1 MENFVDQ
8 LAGFFDVVNSYL
20 WGIPMIVL
28 LLGTHVFLTFRLG
41 FPQRK
46 IFQGIKLSLKKDTT
60 SKGDI
65 SPFGALATALAPTI
79 GTGNIVGVGT
89 AIALGGPGAVLW
101 MWLTGVFGIATKYAE
116 SFIGVKYRVQMEDG
130 TMLGGAMYALERGLK
145 LKWLAVLFAIFALVA
160 SFGIGSMVQANAV
173 ASITSEHTGIPPW
186 IIGIVLMI
194 LTFVVI
200 IGGVKQITRVCEF
213 LVPIMAVAF
222 VLGSL
227 IILFMNA
234 AHIWP
239 AIKLICASAFNPM
252 SAAGGFIGSTIATAA
267 RFGCARGMFSNES
280 GLGSAPM
287 AAAAARTPNP
297 AHQALISSTGTFWD
311 TVVICLLTGLVL
323 TTTIIGH
330 PELAT
335 NFTAGNGNLL
345 TSTAFA
351 QIPYIGIPLL
361 IFAMITFAY
370 STIIGWSYYGDRCA
384 AYLFGPKALVPYR
397 VIYCITALLGTL
409 GTVALVWNMADTFN
423 ALMAIPNLIAVF
435 ALSAIIAKET
445 KHYVYDGNIDE
456 RDETPVPQLDRKR
469 SLS

>member
-1 MENFVDQ
+1 MQQMDAVVTGLTD
-8 LAGFFDVVNSYL
+8 FFGEASSIL
-20 WGIPMIVL
+20 WGLPMIIL

-41 FPQRK
+41 FIQRK
-46 IFQGIKLSLKKDTT
+46 VFKGIRLSLKKENK
-60 SKGDI
+60 SQGDI

-116 SFIGVKYRVQMEDG
+116 SYIGIKYRVQMEDG

-145 LKWLAVLFAIFALVA
+145 MKWLAILFAIFALVA

-173 ASITSEHTGIPPW
+173 ASITSEHTGLPAW
-186 IIGIVLMI
+186 AIGIILMI
-194 LTFVVI
+194 LTFAVI
-200 IGGVKQITRVCEF
+200 IGGIKVITKVCEF
-213 LVPIMAVAF
+213 FVPIMAIAYIV
-222 VLGSL
+222 GCL
-227 IILFMNA
+227 IILVMNA
-234 AHIWP
+234 AYIVD
-239 AIKLICASAFNPM
+239 AIQLICVSAFTPQ

-323 TTTIIGH
+323 VSTIVGH
-330 PELAT
+330 PELGT
-335 NFTAGNGNLL
+335 TFTAGDGNLL

-351 QIPYIGIPLL
+351 QIPIIGVPLL

-384 AYLFGPKALVPYR
+384 AYLFGPKALKPYR
-397 VIYCITALLGTL
+397 IIYSLTVLVGTL
-409 GTVALVWNMADTFN
+409 GTIGLVWNMSDTFN

-435 ALSAIIAKET
+435 ALSGLVAKET
-445 KHYVYDGNIDE
+445 KHYIYDDNIDE
-456 RDETPVPQLDRKR
+456 LDETPVPQITR
-469 SLS
+469 